1 MFRRKSQQLACS
13 DAIQHIDAIGGREEA
28 KIPSNDCTAV
38 LINRTLSEKN
48 KHFLIKLTEDSFMRT
63 YALDKLHILVDA
75 DFVFCFFEDGRITEL
90 MKRRS
95 HAKYIS
101 VITTE
106 RKYLVSQIKADNTA
120 CKVHAYAKEND
131 DNTDIFDDE
140 MVEKFLI
147 RYGADPAASSE
158 ESESDDIKLSEASTA
173 SQSTTKGKA
182 QKKVSRRAPAGCR
195 R

>member
-1 MFRRKSQQLACS
+1 MFRRRSQQLANS
-13 DAIQHIDAIGGREEA
+13 DAIQRIGAIGDRGDIQ
-28 KIPSNDCTAV
+28 IPQNDYIAV

-48 KHFLIKLTEDSFMRT
+48 KHFLIALTEDDFTRT

-75 DFVFCFFEDGRITEL
+75 DFVFCFFEDGRASQL
-90 MKRRS
+90 MRRRS
-95 HAKYIS
+95 HAKCIS

-106 RKYLVSQIKADNTA
+106 RKYLVSQIKGDNTA

-140 MVEKFLI
+140 MVEKFLS
-147 RYGADPAASSE
+147 RYSADPAASSE
-158 ESESDDIKLSEASTA
+158 EPEPDNVKFSEASTA
-173 SQSTTKGKA
+173 SPATKGKA